1 MKASQ
6 FILIVSGFRATRF
19 SRLKR
24 RVPPHAIAC
33 YTIGEYFEAIR
44 ESAAMP
50 PEADRE
56 FRTTIVDVLVLDQ
69 FSLMC
74 LAATVEPLRAANR
87 VAAQPLYR
95 WRLLS
100 RDGAAQTTTSG
111 ITVAVDAAFLPDE
124 ARDILFVIGSFA
136 ARSIDRALLAGLRRA
151 ARQRLSLGGVEAGSW
166 LLARAGLLDGY
177 AATTHWE
184 DLEEFAAAFP
194 KIAVR
199 KDRFVMDRTRWTAGG
214 AAPALDMML
223 TMLRAEHGLPL
234 ALNVASVF
242 IYDQQLA
249 SAPQPAVSL
258 GRLLLG
264 DPALAAAIAL
274 MQQQLEEPLPLSEIA
289 ERSGVL
295 LRTLQA
301 RFRAQL
307 GQSPHAYYL
316 DLRLS
321 AAKRMLE
328 QSASSVAEVATAHG
342 FGSASAFARAF
353 RQRFGIT
360 PLAARAAMR
369 LPFPPATGRMGG

>member
-1 MKASQ
+1 
-6 FILIVSGFRATRF
+6 VAT
-19 SRLKR
+19 
-24 RVPPHAIAC
+24 ID
-33 YTIGEYFEAIR
+33 I
-44 ESAAMP
+44 
-50 PEADRE
+50 
-56 FRTTIVDVLVLDQ
+56 LVLDQ

-74 LAATVEPLRAANR
+74 VAAAVEPLRAANR

-100 RDGAAQTTTSG
+100 WDGTAPTSTSG
-111 ITVAVDAAFLPDE
+111 ITVATDGAFAPDE
-124 ARDILFVIGSFA
+124 ARDALFVIGSFNARTVDRALSAALREA
-136 ARSIDRALLAGLRRA
+136 ARS
-151 ARQRLSLGGVEAGSW
+151 RLSLGGIEAGSW
-166 LLARAGLLDGY
+166 MLARAGLLDGY
-177 AATTHWE
+177 SATTHWE

-194 KIAVR
+194 KVDVR
-199 KDRFVMDRTRWTAGG
+199 RDRFVMDRTRWTAGG

-223 TMLRAEHGLPL
+223 TMIRSQHGLPL

-242 IYDQQLA
+242 VYDQHLA
-249 SAPQPAVSL
+249 ASVPQPTVALS
-258 GRLLLG
+258 RLSVT
-264 DPALAAAIAL
+264 DPALARAIGV
-274 MQQQLEEPLPLSEIA
+274 MQTRLEEPLPLSAVA

-301 RFRAQL
+301 RFRGQL

-328 QSASSVAEVATAHG
+328 QSAASVAEVATAHG

-353 RQRFGIT
+353 RQRFGVS

-369 LPFPPATGRMGG
+369 VPFPAATGRMAVT

>member
-1 MKASQ
+1 MLS
-6 FILIVSGFRATRF
+6 
-19 SRLKR
+19 
-24 RVPPHAIAC
+24 
-33 YTIGEYFEAIR
+33 
-44 ESAAMP
+44 
-50 PEADRE
+50 
-56 FRTTIVDVLVLDQ
+56 VDILVLDQ

-100 RDGAAQTTTSG
+100 RDGAQAITTSG
-111 ITVAVDAAFLPDE
+111 IAIAVDGAFAPDA
-124 ARDILFVIGSFA
+124 ARDALFVIGAFA
-136 ARSIDRALLAGLRRA
+136 ARSVDRRLSAALRRA
-151 ARQRLSLGGVEAGSW
+151 ARPGLSLGGIEAGSW
-166 LLARAGLLDGY
+166 VLARAGLLDGFS
-177 AATTHWE
+177 ATTHWE

-194 KIAVR
+194 KIDVR

-223 TMLRAEHGLPL
+223 TMIRAQHGLPL

-242 IYDQQLA
+242 VYDQHLAA
-249 SAPQPAVSL
+249 SAPQPVVSL
-258 GRLLLG
+258 GRLSVN
-264 DPALAAAIAL
+264 DPALVLAIEV
-274 MQQQLEEPLPLSEIA
+274 MQARLEEPLSSA
-289 ERSGVL
+289 EVAARSGVL

-328 QSASSVAEVATAHG
+328 QSTLGVAEVATAHG

-353 RQRFGIT
+353 RQRFGMS

-369 LPFPPATGRMGG
+369 VPFPTATGRMTG

>member
-1 MKASQ
+1 MAVTST
-6 FILIVSGFRATRF
+6 G
-19 SRLKR
+19 
-24 RVPPHAIAC
+24 
-33 YTIGEYFEAIR
+33 
-44 ESAAMP
+44 
-50 PEADRE
+50 
-56 FRTTIVDVLVLDQ
+56 VDILVLDQ

-74 LAATVEPLRAANR
+74 VAATIEPLRAANR

-100 RDGAAQTTTSG
+100 RDGSAPTSTSG
-111 ITVAVDAAFLPDE
+111 ITVAVDGSFVPEA
-124 ARDILFVIGSFA
+124 ARDVLFVIGSFA
-136 ARSIDRALLAGLRRA
+136 ARAIDRGLSAALRRA
-151 ARQRLSLGGVEAGSW
+151 ARSRASLGGIEAGSW
-166 LLARAGLLDGY
+166 VLARAGLLDGHS
-177 AATTHWE
+177 ATTHWE

-194 KIAVR
+194 KVDVR
-199 KDRFVMDRTRWTAGG
+199 RDRFVMDRTRWTAGG

-223 TMLRAEHGLPL
+223 TMIRSQHGLPL

-242 IYDQQLA
+242 IYDQHLA
-249 SAPQPAVSL
+249 ASVPQPTVAL
-258 GRLLLG
+258 GRLSVT
-264 DPALAAAIAL
+264 DPVLARAIGV
-274 MQQQLEEPLPLSEIA
+274 MQTQLEEPLPVSEVA

-328 QSASSVAEVATAHG
+328 QSSAGVAEVATAHG

-353 RQRFGIT
+353 RQRFGMS
-360 PLAARAAMR
+360 PLGARAAMQV
-369 LPFPPATGRMGG
+369 PFPTATGRMSA